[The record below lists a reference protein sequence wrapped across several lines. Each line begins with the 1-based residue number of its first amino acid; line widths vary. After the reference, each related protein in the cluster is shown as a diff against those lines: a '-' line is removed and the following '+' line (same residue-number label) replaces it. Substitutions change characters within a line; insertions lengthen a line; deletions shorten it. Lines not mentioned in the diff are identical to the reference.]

1 MEAFPASQAPVS
13 HKSASIGYP
22 SFSPY
27 SGNLALAGISQ
38 PQMPDVKRKWGMTA
52 PKAHTPVDGAATTFE
67 ISVPFAIAGLRYSFF
82 FVISFVPL
90 MSEIADFRTF

>member
-1 MEAFPASQAPVS
+1 LKAFPASQAPVS

-22 SFSPY
+22 WFSPY
-27 SGNLALAGISQ
+27 SGNLAQAGISL
-38 PQMPDVKRKWGMTA
+38 PQMPDVKRKWDVSA

-67 ISVPFAIAGLRYSFF
+67 ISVLFAIAGLRYSFF